1 MAIFSDRIEIHNPG
15 GLLPGLTLE
24 ETRRGLSRLRNRVI
38 GRVFHELGLIEHW
51 RSGIQRMMGACMQA
65 GLPEPL
71 FEEIGTGFRVTFHRR
86 ASVVPQIDPMDQKIL
101 SYINES
107 GGASTRQIAIQSDAH
122 RARRSP
128 A

>member
-1 MAIFSDRIEIHNPG
+1 
-15 GLLPGLTLE
+15 
-24 ETRRGLSRLRNRVI
+24 
-38 GRVFHELGLIEHW
+38 
-51 RSGIQRMMGACMQA
+51 MQA

-107 GGASTRQIAIQSDAH
+107 GGASTRQIAIHIGRTPRSALTRLNRLVKLGLLVTVSSDPKDSRKVFRVPGSQPLLRKSTVCDASGILS
-122 RARRSP
+122 A
-128 A
+128 